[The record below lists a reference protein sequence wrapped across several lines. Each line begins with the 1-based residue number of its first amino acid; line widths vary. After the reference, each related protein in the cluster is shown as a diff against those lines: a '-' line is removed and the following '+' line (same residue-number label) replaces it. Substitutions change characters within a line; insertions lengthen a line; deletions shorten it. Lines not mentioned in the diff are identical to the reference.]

1 MKNNEERR
9 QFVEDI
15 NNWEMTESTI
25 WTQTLRLK
33 YEDVEWYQ
41 IRVLENTYHYD
52 PETHTDEYK
61 PEWTNHS
68 RYYRFFDD
76 GNRCYLEPYSKS
88 NIIEEISVIDKKLK
102 EKGEQK

>member
-15 NNWEMTESTI
+15 NNWELTESTI

-41 IRVLENTYHYD
+41 VRVLENTYHFD
-52 PETHTDEYK
+52 PKTYTEEYK
-61 PEWTNHS
+61 TEWTNHS
-68 RYYRFFDD
+68 RYYRFFDYKD
-76 GNRCYLEPYSKS
+76 RCYLDPCSKK

-102 EKGEQK
+102 EEGKQK